1 MIRPA
6 PTLSPAP
13 PSART
18 RGDSAP
24 ASAQGPDGCP
34 GGCPSPYG
42 RTFWLAYASY
52 CLVCVATALLYRYA
66 DFVTCLGGTEFH
78 LGWIVGVG
86 MIGSIAV
93 RLLIGS
99 GIDRHGPRL
108 IWLGSLVLFTAA
120 CWAHL
125 LVTDYAG
132 VSIYVLRILLCTAM
146 AGIFGASTTF
156 VVGRAAGPRLAEMI
170 SMLGTAGFVG
180 MIPGTYLGD
189 IICGAESLERW
200 HVNAMMLVA
209 GGLAAVAVPFA
220 WFSTQGALRP
230 QRYHRV
236 PVLRV
241 VRRYQPGMVLAVGVL
256 YGAAITLPT
265 TFLRTFAAELD
276 IPRIGM
282 FFGVVAVTAC
292 ITRVLTR
299 RLPDRLGLPRMIL
312 ISLGVMAL
320 AQVLF
325 LPVAVEWQLIVPGL
339 AHGMAQAILYPMV
352 TAAGSGTFPLR
363 FRGLGTTLVLAT
375 LDVGQLIGA
384 PAAGIIVH
392 LSPALGLSGYPA
404 MFLVMSAVVVI
415 VGGLYAASLRGT
427 VATVRQHTD
436 LRVPTAALRL
446 DSHAVPLLHRVNVAE
461 PSSVQ
466 EVA

>member
-1 MIRPA
+1 MIRTA
-6 PTLSPAP
+6 STLSPAP
-13 PSART
+13 PSTSAD
-18 RGDSAP
+18 GDTAAAP
-24 ASAQGPDGCP
+24 AQGPDGCP
-34 GGCPSPYG
+34 GESPSLYG

-66 DFVTCLGGTEFH
+66 NFVTCLGGTEFH

-86 MIGSIAV
+86 MIGSIVV
-93 RLLIGS
+93 RLWIGS

-108 IWLGSLVLFTAA
+108 IWLGSLALFAAA

-170 SMLGTAGFVG
+170 SMLGTAGFLG
-180 MIPGTYLGD
+180 MIPGTWLGD
-189 IICGAESLERW
+189 LICGVESLQRW
-200 HVNAMMLVA
+200 HVDAMMLVA
-209 GGLAAVAVPFA
+209 GLLAAAAAPFA
-220 WFSTQGALRP
+220 WLATRGVRRP
-230 QRYHRV
+230 ERCRPV
-236 PVLRV
+236 PMMSVI
-241 VRRYQPGMVLAVGVL
+241 RRYQPGMVLAVGVV
-256 YGAAITLPT
+256 YGAAIALPT

-276 IPRIGM
+276 IQRIAT
-282 FFGVVAVTAC
+282 FFAVVAVTAC
-292 ITRVLTR
+292 VTRVLTR

-312 ISLGVMAL
+312 ISLGIMAL

-325 LPVAVEWQLIVPGL
+325 LPVAAEWQLILPGL

-363 FRGLGTTLVLAT
+363 YRGLGTTLVLAT
-375 LDVGQLIGA
+375 LDVGQLVGT
-384 PAAGIIVH
+384 PVAGIILS
-392 LSPALGLSGYPA
+392 LSPAIGVAGYPA
-404 MFLVMSAVVVI
+404 MYLVMAAVLLI
-415 VGGLYAASLRGT
+415 VGGLYAYTLR
-427 VATVRQHTD
+427 A
-436 LRVPTAALRL
+436 TAALPRQADL
-446 DSHAVPLLHRVNVAE
+446 RIDRPTVPLPRRTAAE
-461 PSSVQ
+461 SEAVR